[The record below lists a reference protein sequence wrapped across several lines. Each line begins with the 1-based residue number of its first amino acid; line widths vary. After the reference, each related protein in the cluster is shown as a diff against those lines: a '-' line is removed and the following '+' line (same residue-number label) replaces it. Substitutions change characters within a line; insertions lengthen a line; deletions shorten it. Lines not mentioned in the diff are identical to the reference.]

1 MKLTL
6 SLFTPALALLFFL
19 LPQTNDW
26 QNKVEPS
33 VLEELDRDGYVSF
46 ILLFEAQADVSLA
59 RQQGDKVQMG
69 NYVFERTKKIAAQSQ
84 KQAIEILKAQQSPY
98 RSYHIVNAIHA
109 KGSQDLVRQL
119 ARLPEVKAVQPNPT
133 IAIDLLPEDREE
145 QGLNFREGVEWG
157 IAAIGADQLWS
168 LGYTGEGV
176 VIGGQ
181 DTGYEW
187 DHPAIQGTYRGWDGS
202 TADHNYNWHDAIHEI
217 DSMNGPPYVAE
228 ANPCGLSGIV

>member
-109 KGSQDLVRQL
+109 KGSLDLVRQL
-119 ARLPEVKAVQPNPT
+119 ASLPEVKAVQPNPT

-145 QGLNFREGVEWG
+145 QGLNFRE
-157 IAAIGADQLWS
+157 
-168 LGYTGEGV
+168 
-176 VIGGQ
+176 
-181 DTGYEW
+181 
-187 DHPAIQGTYRGWDGS
+187 
-202 TADHNYNWHDAIHEI
+202 
-217 DSMNGPPYVAE
+217 
-228 ANPCGLSGIV
+228 

>member
-46 ILLFEAQADVSLA
+46 ILLFEAQADVALA

-98 RSYHIVNAIHA
+98 RSYYIVNAIHA
-109 KGSQDLVRQL
+109 KGSLDLVRQL
-119 ARLPEVKAVQPNPT
+119 ASLPEVKAVQPNPT

-187 DHPAIQGTYRGWDGS
+187 DHPAIQGTYRGF
-202 TADHNYNWHDAIHEI
+202 
-217 DSMNGPPYVAE
+217 
-228 ANPCGLSGIV
+228 